1 MMRVLG
7 YPRLI
12 SLSNFKD
19 PNFPLVAEILVWI
32 IKRFN
37 SDSNVPTEHHT
48 EQSRIALIRYAA
60 EFMVCN
66 TKLFIF
72 KLLIFNY
79 TKK

>member
-37 SDSNVPTEHHT
+37 SDSNIPLEHDT
-48 EQSRIALIRYAA
+48 EQARITLTRYAA
-60 EFMVCN
+60 EFMVC
-66 TKLFIF
+66 TIYLSTLKFF
-72 KLLIFNY
+72 
-79 TKK
+79 